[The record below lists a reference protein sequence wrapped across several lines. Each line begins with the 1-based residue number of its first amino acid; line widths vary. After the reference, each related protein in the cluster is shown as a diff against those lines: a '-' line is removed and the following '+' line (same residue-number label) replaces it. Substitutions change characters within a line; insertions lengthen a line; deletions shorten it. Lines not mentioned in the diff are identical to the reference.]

1 MLSDSY
7 RRIHDYLRISVTDR
21 CNLRCVYC
29 VPPQGISLL
38 SHDEVLRNEEFVR
51 LAGIFISLG
60 VNKVRF
66 TGGEP
71 LLRRGFFD
79 IVSAVHAAHPR
90 VALCLTTNGTLLGRF
105 LEDLHRLRVHNINVS
120 LDTMSPSRYRDITGS
135 DGFHDVLAS
144 IDRALDI
151 GEFRVKINAVLL
163 EDTIQNIDEFL
174 EHFKDRN
181 VTIRFIERMPFGARP
196 PEGTVPAARLID
208 ALRLKGDLLRN
219 EVVDTNVA
227 VMYDFL
233 YHGRYPMRI
242 GVIPPVTEQFCG
254 RCNRLR
260 ISSDGMMRTC
270 LQSSGDCDLKAL
282 LRGGADDM
290 VIAEA
295 VRKAVA
301 SKHEGHLMA
310 CRDDGGCASLASFN
324 AMSRIGG

>member
-38 SHDEVLRNEEFVR
+38 THDEVLRNEEFVR

-71 LLRRGFFD
+71 LLRRGFLD
-79 IVSAVHAAHPR
+79 IVSAVRADHQQ
-90 VALCLTTNGTLLGRF
+90 VLLCLTTNGTLLGRF
-105 LEDLHRLRVHNINVS
+105 LDDLHRLRVHNINVS
-120 LDTMSPSRYRDITGS
+120 LDTMNPRRFRDITGS
-135 DGFHDVLAS
+135 DGFNEVLTA

-151 GEFRVKINAVLL
+151 GDFRVKINVVLL
-163 EDTIQNIDEFL
+163 EDTIPSLDEFL
-174 EHFKDRN
+174 DHFKERN
-181 VTIRFIERMPFGARP
+181 VTLRFIERMPFGARSP
-196 PEGTVPAARLID
+196 QGTVPAARLID
-208 ALRLKGDLLRN
+208 ALRSKGDLVRN
-219 EVVDTNVA
+219 AVVDTNVA
-227 VMYDFL
+227 VMYDFF
-233 YHGRYPMRI
+233 YCGRYPMHI

-254 RCNRLR
+254 WCNRIR

-270 LQSSGDCDLKAL
+270 LQSPGDCDLKAL
-282 LRGGADDM
+282 LRGGADD
-290 VIAEA
+290 VTIAEA
-295 VRKAVA
+295 VRKAVV
-301 SKHEGHLMA
+301 SKREGHLMA
-310 CRDDGGCASLASFN
+310 CHDDGGCAALASVN